1 MVNNYGGIMKG
12 EDKGK
17 AEDKIERKPTSI
29 KIDPKLWEEAKIA
42 AIKQKMLLSEL
53 VERAVRK
60 ELVVLKRKE

>member
-1 MVNNYGGIMKG
+1 MVCKYGGIMKG
-12 EDKGK
+12 KGK
-17 AEDKIERKPTSI
+17 AEDKVERKPTSI

-60 ELVVLKRKE
+60 ELVALKKKE

>member
-1 MVNNYGGIMKG
+1 MKG
-12 EDKGK
+12 KGK
-17 AEDKIERKPTSI
+17 REAEDKIERKPTSI

-60 ELVVLKRKE
+60 ELVALKGRKE

>member
-1 MVNNYGGIMKG
+1 MKA
-12 EDKGK
+12 EDK

-53 VERAVRK
+53 VERAVKK
-60 ELVVLKRKE
+60 ELVALRGEKG

>member
-1 MVNNYGGIMKG
+1 M
-12 EDKGK
+12 K
-17 AEDKIERKPTSI
+17 AEEKAKDKIERKPTSI

-60 ELVVLKRKE
+60 ELIVLKGGKR

>member
-1 MVNNYGGIMKG
+1 MKT
-12 EDKGK
+12 EEK
-17 AEDKIERKPTSI
+17 AKAKIERKPTSI

-60 ELVVLKRKE
+60 ELAVLRGRKG

>member
-1 MVNNYGGIMKG
+1 MVYDCGGIMKG
-12 EDKGK
+12 KGK

-60 ELVVLKRKE
+60 ELVALKEGKG